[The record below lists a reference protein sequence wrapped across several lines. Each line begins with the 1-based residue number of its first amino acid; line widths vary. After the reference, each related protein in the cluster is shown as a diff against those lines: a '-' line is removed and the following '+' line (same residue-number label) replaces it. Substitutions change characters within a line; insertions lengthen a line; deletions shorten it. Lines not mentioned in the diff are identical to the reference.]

1 MSTDCQVIV
10 FLGPPG
16 SGKGTQAA
24 RLSSALCIPAISTG
38 DMLRRECNSGSP
50 LGNAVKSILASGQLV
65 GDDLMNQVVDSRL
78 RHSDCQG
85 GCILD
90 GYPRT
95 LSQARYLDRLLKAL
109 ERPRPVVF
117 DFEISS
123 EEIVRRL
130 SGRRVCVECGRTISV
145 AGSRPAAHL
154 VCERDG
160 SRMMQREDDNPASI
174 RQRLRIYQRYAG
186 QLVRHYRH
194 QNYHRVYASRPADE
208 VCQELLS
215 RLSTDWSAPV
225 LRRAAAAPAQPIL
238 SV

>member
-1 MSTDCQVIV
+1 MLTDCQVIV

-24 RLSSALCIPAISTG
+24 RLSSELHIPAVSTG
-38 DMLRRECNSGSP
+38 NMLRRECNSGSA

-65 GDDLMNQVVDSRL
+65 GDDLMNQVVDQRL
-78 RHSDCQG
+78 RQYDCEA

-95 LSQARYLDRLLKAL
+95 VAQARYLDGLLDTL
-109 ERPRPVVF
+109 GRPRPMVF
-117 DFEISS
+117 DFEIAA

-130 SGRRVCVECGRTISV
+130 SCRRVCVECGRTIAIDADRADRLV
-145 AGSRPAAHL
+145 

-160 SRMMQREDDNPASI
+160 SRMLQRTDDNATSI
-174 RQRLRIYQRYAG
+174 RQRLRLYQRNAG
-186 QLVRHYRH
+186 PLVRHYRNG
-194 QNYHRVYASRPADE
+194 NYRRVCASRSADE
-208 VCQELLS
+208 VCQDLLS
-215 RLSTDWSAPV
+215 RLAGEWSAPV
-225 LRRAAAAPAQPIL
+225 LRRAATASARPIL

>member
-1 MSTDCQVIV
+1 MSTECQVIV

-24 RLSSALCIPAISTG
+24 RLSTALHIPAVSTG

-65 GDDLMNQVVDSRL
+65 SDDLMNQVVDSRL
-78 RHSDCQG
+78 RQYDCQR

-95 LSQARYLDRLLKAL
+95 LSQAQYLDRLLKTL
-109 ERPRPVVF
+109 ERQRPVVF

-130 SGRRVCVECGRTISV
+130 SCRRVCVECGRTISV
-145 AGSRPAAHL
+145 VAGRTEAQL
-154 VCERDG
+154 LCERDG
-160 SRMMQREDDNPASI
+160 SRLIQRDDDNPASI
-174 RQRLRIYQRYAG
+174 RQRLRLYQRYAG
-186 QLVRHYRH
+186 QLVRHYRS
-194 QNYHRVYASRPADE
+194 QNYHRVCATRPADE

-215 RLSTDWSAPV
+215 HLAGSWSAPV
-225 LRRAAAAPAQPIL
+225 LRRAMAVRSQPIL